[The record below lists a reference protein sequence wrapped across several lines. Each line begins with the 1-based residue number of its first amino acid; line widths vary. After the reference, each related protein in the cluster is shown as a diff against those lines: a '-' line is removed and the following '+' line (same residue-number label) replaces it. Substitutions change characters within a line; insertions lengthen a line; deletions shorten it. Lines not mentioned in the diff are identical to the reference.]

1 MTQFAVTIF
10 TDGSCLGNPGAGGW
24 GAIMR
29 CNGQEKELSGGFAK
43 TTNNRMEI
51 MAVIAS
57 LEALNVPCIVEL
69 YTDSMYVRDAV
80 EKKWLASWQRNG
92 WKTAAK
98 KPVKNQDLWQRLLPL
113 LKKHTMTLKW
123 VRGHN
128 GHPEN
133 ERCDELARQEAGKP
147 NQPQDTGF
155 VEEK

>member
-1 MTQFAVTIF
+1 MTQYNVTIY

-24 GAIMR
+24 GAILR

-57 LEALNVPCIVEL
+57 LEALNTPCIVEL

-80 EKKWLASWQRNG
+80 EKKWLSSWQRNG

-98 KPVKNQDLWQRLLPL
+98 KPVKNQDLWQRLIPL

-133 ERCDELARQEAGKP
+133 ERCDELARGEAGKSG
-147 NQPQDTGF
+147 QPQDAGF
-155 VEEK
+155 VED

>member
-1 MTQFAVTIF
+1 MTEYNVTIY

-24 GAIMR
+24 GAILR
-29 CNGQEKELSGGFAK
+29 CNGQEKELSGGFAR

-57 LEALNVPCIVEL
+57 LEALNTPCTVEL

-98 KPVKNQDLWQRLLPL
+98 KPVKNQDLWQRLIPL

-133 ERCDELARQEAGKP
+133 ERCDELARNEAAKP
-147 NQPQDTGF
+147 KQPQDVGF
-155 VEEK
+155 VEE

>member
-1 MTQFAVTIF
+1 MTQYNVTIY

-24 GAIMR
+24 GAILR

-57 LEALNVPCIVEL
+57 LEALNTPCTVEL

-80 EKKWLASWQRNG
+80 EKKWLSSWQRNG

-98 KPVKNQDLWQRLLPL
+98 KPVKNQDLWQRLIPL

-133 ERCDELARQEAGKP
+133 ERCDELARNEAGKSG
-147 NQPQDTGF
+147 QPQDTGF
-155 VEEK
+155 AEE